1 MSIFYHESAR
11 TFHLT
16 NGTVSY
22 IMKVLP
28 DGSLGQLYF
37 GRAVRD
43 REDFDYLLEM
53 RSRPMSACVF
63 EEDGRFSL
71 EHCRQ
76 EYPSCGSTDFRR
88 PALELRQENGSRVTA
103 FAYRSHAVSAGK
115 PALEGL

>member
-16 NGTVSY
+16 NGAVSY

-76 EYPSCGSTDFRR
+76 EYPSCGSTDVRR
-88 PALELRQENGSRVTA
+88 PARELRLEKGSRVSGIVSGS
-103 FAYRSHAVSAGK
+103 RAVG
-115 PALEGL
+115 GG

>member
-76 EYPSCGSTDFRR
+76 EYS
-88 PALELRQENGSRVTA
+88 
-103 FAYRSHAVSAGK
+103 
-115 PALEGL
+115 